1 MRPAMIRALAGILAA
16 AICMMLAGCG
26 AQGEAYQ
33 PRPTPATQ
41 SVIYIYR
48 PYDLL
53 SSQSNPMITCGHD
66 SIELEMSGFF
76 EFVADSGPITCAA
89 TTDPAAEL
97 KFDAHAGDQYF
108 IREDVDSSALGG
120 SHVRFKLMDA
130 DVGRDEIKEC
140 SRQGIKQ

>member
-1 MRPAMIRALAGILAA
+1 MIRTPTGILAA

-33 PRPTPATQ
+33 PRSTPASQ

-48 PYDLL
+48 PYALL
-53 SSQSNPMITCGHD
+53 GSQSDPMITCGHD
-66 SIELEMSGFF
+66 SIELETSGFY
-76 EFVADSGPITCAA
+76 ELVADTGPVTCAA
-89 TTDPAAEL
+89 ATDATAEL
-97 KFDAHAGDQYF
+97 KFDAHAGEQYF
-108 IREDVDSSALGG
+108 IREDVDG

-140 SRQGIKQ
+140 SRQGIKN